1 MRAEL
6 DSKTAGVLDIS
17 ETGLSVVGAP
27 NWLAPGQGVSL
38 RLLFPTTKKDI
49 LIPLEGRVLR
59 RSGNATIVVYRDPI
73 SDWSASFRKLI
84 QASDLIVI

>member
-6 DSKTAGVLDIS
+6 DSKTAGVQDIS

-27 NWLAPGQGVSL
+27 TWLAPGQGISL
-38 RLLFPTTKKDI
+38 RLLFPTTKRDI

-59 RSGNATIVVYRDPI
+59 RSGNTTIVVYRDPI
-73 SDWSASFRKLI
+73 SDWSASFRQLI
-84 QASDLIVI
+84 RASDRIAV